1 MDRIKK
7 IAIIFLIALLAGL
20 FGVFIYN
27 SDLLFSDT
35 DRGYLIIDEAN
46 SDISRSE
53 GEISYVLHEESYARK
68 LVFELDKP
76 EGEAAGAPK
85 LRIELT
91 DKNGDI
97 RIVEDSNPYNLAT
110 ETINVRDGL
119 KAVTVSYEN
128 CSIRTLWIYNELTF
142 DPYVFIFAFLL
153 ALCGSALIIFRKWLT
168 KRPEAV
174 FAVIAL
180 CAGICMCLSL
190 PRDKVGYDEEEHLK
204 AILDISAFP
213 EGRLYLS
220 DAIYDQLSV
229 SVRSSSDLIPGSL
242 EEMRE
247 LDHYLSEN
255 GDYVT
260 GDNVFEHDTMKN
272 RAPAYASQVA
282 AVKLGMI
289 LGLSWPVILVL
300 ARLADLF
307 MYVLLMYAAIR
318 KTPIG
323 KWLLTLIGLFPQNI
337 FMASTLSYDP
347 FVSGCLFLGTAYM
360 FSYFSMRDAGE
371 GAAFRELFM
380 MAVFFILGCLPK
392 AVYAPM
398 MLMSLAGISVPV
410 YKMIKRENGPS
421 SRDAGRQRSIGDMLS
436 VIVPIAGFMVMIA
449 IFILPTAFAPA
460 ETGDLRGGATSEVSQ
475 VGYILSDP
483 IGYALL
489 LIRQMISWIPQ
500 CFIGPDCTTFMGAL
514 VHGSSEFRGYYLPYF
529 LMMVFLCITEPSVEG
544 ERLRLGIGRRIWI
557 FLMIGA
563 ASVLIWTSMYVA
575 FTVPG
580 SDTIAGVQGRY
591 FIPLIY
597 PLYLLF
603 YSAGK
608 ELPAKL
614 ERLIPLWYYLMMAVP
629 YLFIF
634 LTIWKVVISGSCL

>member
-1 MDRIKK
+1 
-7 IAIIFLIALLAGL
+7 
-20 FGVFIYN
+20 
-27 SDLLFSDT
+27 
-35 DRGYLIIDEAN
+35 
-46 SDISRSE
+46 
-53 GEISYVLHEESYARK
+53 
-68 LVFELDKP
+68 
-76 EGEAAGAPK
+76 
-85 LRIELT
+85 
-91 DKNGDI
+91 
-97 RIVEDSNPYNLAT
+97 
-110 ETINVRDGL
+110 
-119 KAVTVSYEN
+119 
-128 CSIRTLWIYNELTF
+128 
-142 DPYVFIFAFLL
+142 
-153 ALCGSALIIFRKWLT
+153 
-168 KRPEAV
+168 
-174 FAVIAL
+174 
-180 CAGICMCLSL
+180 
-190 PRDKVGYDEEEHLK
+190 
-204 AILDISAFP
+204 
-213 EGRLYLS
+213 
-220 DAIYDQLSV
+220 
-229 SVRSSSDLIPGSL
+229 
-242 EEMRE
+242 
-247 LDHYLSEN
+247 
-255 GDYVT
+255 
-260 GDNVFEHDTMKN
+260 
-272 RAPAYASQVA
+272 
-282 AVKLGMI
+282 
-289 LGLSWPVILVL
+289 
-300 ARLADLF
+300 
-307 MYVLLMYAAIR
+307 
-318 KTPIG
+318 
-323 KWLLTLIGLFPQNI
+323 
-337 FMASTLSYDP
+337 
-347 FVSGCLFLGTAYM
+347 
-360 FSYFSMRDAGE
+360 
-371 GAAFRELFM
+371 

-421 SRDAGRQRSIGDMLS
+421 SRDAGRQRSIGDMRS

-563 ASVLIWTSMYVA
+563 VSVLIWTSMYVA

-580 SDTIAGVQGRY
+580 SDIIAGVQGRY

-608 ELPAKL
+608 KLPAKL